1 VQVLHGAKTC
11 PTADSRLMK
20 LSFIIPTLNEES
32 VIEACLKPLQS
43 LRKNGHEVIDVDGGS
58 IDGTIDRVGHLSDLF
73 IQSDKGRALQM
84 CKGAAAA
91 QGDVLIFLHAD
102 TIIDFDVVKIL
113 TNKVDTEMVWGH
125 FTVHLS
131 GQHVLLRII
140 EICMNVRSQFTG
152 IATGDQLMFVTRLL
166 YEKSGGFPKIELME
180 DIEFSRRLKRICAPI
195 CLKQKVVTSSRRW
208 ERHGPIKTMLK
219 MWVLRLA
226 YSMGVSP
233 RVLAKKYG

>member
-1 VQVLHGAKTC
+1 
-11 PTADSRLMK
+11 MK
-20 LSFIIPTLNEES
+20 LSFIIPTLNEE
-32 VIEACLKPLQS
+32 VFIEACLKPLQS
-43 LRKNGHEVIDVDGGS
+43 LRKHGHEIIVVDGGS
-58 IDGTIDRVGHLSDLF
+58 VDGTVDRVRHLSDLF
-73 IQSDKGRALQM
+73 IQGDKGRALQM

-113 TNKVDTEMVWGH
+113 TNKVNTDMVWGH
-125 FTVHLS
+125 FTVRLS
-131 GQHVLLRII
+131 GHHVLLRII
-140 EICMNVRSQFTG
+140 EVCMNVRSQLTG
-152 IATGDQLMFVTRLL
+152 IATGDQLMFVTRML
-166 YEKSGGFPKIELME
+166 YEKAGGFPNIELME
-180 DIEFSRRLKRICAPI
+180 DIEFSRRLKRICAPV

-226 YSMGVSP
+226 YNMGVSP